1 MKIVIDTREQ
11 KPLWEKSTKEVD
23 IIRGTLKTGDY
34 SLKGLEHR
42 FAIERKSG
50 ADLFGTLGG
59 GHKRFKNELQRGL
72 EMDYFAILIDESYD
86 SILNKDFKG
95 AEFSKMK
102 GPVVI
107 SILFT
112 IHTKYK
118 IPIFFSAGRQQSKR
132 IIKSLAESYLKY
144 NSKYIIDNNNIYKE

>member
-1 MKIVIDTREQ
+1 MEIIIDSREQ
-11 KPLWEKSTKEVD
+11 KPLWKKDTKEVK
-23 IIRGTLKTGDY
+23 ITRTGLKTGDY

-42 FAIERKSG
+42 FAIERKS
-50 ADLFGTLGG
+50 AIDLFGTLGG
-59 GHKRFKNELQRGL
+59 GHKRFKKELERGL
-72 EMDYFAILIDESYD
+72 ELDYFAILIDESYD
-86 SILNKDFKG
+86 NILNKEFKG

-102 GPVVI
+102 GAVII

-132 IIKSLAESYLKY
+132 IIKSISESYLKY
-144 NSKYIIDNNNIYKE
+144 NSKYIIDNNNI